1 MTSKVVEDQLGRNVL
16 TYVDDIIVRSVK
28 REDHI
33 SDLRETFNNI
43 RKVGLKLIPDKSVFG
58 ITKANFLG

>member
-43 RKVGLKLIPDKSVFG
+43 RKVGLKLIPDKSIFG
-58 ITKANFLG
+58 ITKGMFLG